1 MAATS
6 STASVRAWPSERQ
19 WKVVDAVLS
28 LYTASR
34 SEVSKVL
41 LHYYS
46 ENATF
51 EDPLVRAVGREQ
63 VEGQFIALKGMVFVA
78 ECREVSLRDSDTEA
92 TESGSL
98 PRMIVI
104 DFLVDYR
111 LSRLSRRISHSIRQT
126 TYLEIG
132 EDGLIEVHRD
142 VWHNAAQLLENL
154 PEALQDAYCNFRR
167 LLGSAS
173 SGLVL
178 KLDHLYS
185 RLTAPLSS
193 ALKETDRRLGN
204 LIAVDSL
211 ISPLRLVESLVDIY
225 AARRLNIDPATF
237 EGVTVLILG
246 DFDDAL
252 LEIATSFVLGGA
264 LALHLV
270 ATSGP
275 AVNAAAGRLRSL
287 PRNASEP
294 KRAPCAVT
302 PHVVNFSE
310 PEDVAL
316 WCWSFR
322 QLLANQGRQTGLLVL
337 GFFENVGEGALR
349 PLLEG
354 IRPTLEPRGRVV
366 IMAAAASHWLQ
377 EDWEAR
383 SHQPNGS
390 SAAPSSAR
398 SYDGGGGGGSG
409 GGLDHSG
416 GTGGVGDGVA
426 DHGDGMMTSGTA
438 MPSERIDSKVEAR
451 ARREAFRV
459 DLAAKFGRE
468 LMALP
473 TSIDCVSCTPGG
485 SWSAWADLFSH
496 AQSHSSVQALSQLLS
511 WVPGSRYAANL
522 VRRTMTRS
530 AASTVLYL
538 CSKSTYLSPGAY
550 YWGSHRPIRTG
561 DFGGFDGDSDAPPPI
576 PRPPAST
583 GQSRMQEFF
592 WHFFTSRRSG
602 SATASDKSLPDANK
616 DNDVHVRPCHSES
629 CSKIE
634 EDDEEYAKDD
644 EDSDKEVEEE
654 EDEEEEE
661 ERDEEEDE
669 DDEKK
674 DGGDDG
680 EDEKDVEDKAGEPQ
694 RPSEGK
700 ESKTNSGQETAALT
714 KPTAGTEDNACEPK
728 QGARTVC
735 SDAVEP
741 PLHAEVAKS
750 LGQDVAADGAASGSV
765 KADCGPGGS
774 AEAET

>member
-1 MAATS
+1 
-6 STASVRAWPSERQ
+6 
-19 WKVVDAVLS
+19 
-28 LYTASR
+28 
-34 SEVSKVL
+34 
-41 LHYYS
+41 
-46 ENATF
+46 
-51 EDPLVRAVGREQ
+51 
-63 VEGQFIALKGMVFVA
+63 
-78 ECREVSLRDSDTEA
+78 
-92 TESGSL
+92 
-98 PRMIVI
+98 
-104 DFLVDYR
+104 
-111 LSRLSRRISHSIRQT
+111 
-126 TYLEIG
+126 
-132 EDGLIEVHRD
+132 
-142 VWHNAAQLLENL
+142 
-154 PEALQDAYCNFRR
+154 
-167 LLGSAS
+167 
-173 SGLVL
+173 
-178 KLDHLYS
+178 
-185 RLTAPLSS
+185 
-193 ALKETDRRLGN
+193 
-204 LIAVDSL
+204 
-211 ISPLRLVESLVDIY
+211 
-225 AARRLNIDPATF
+225 
-237 EGVTVLILG
+237 
-246 DFDDAL
+246 
-252 LEIATSFVLGGA
+252 
-264 LALHLV
+264 
-270 ATSGP
+270 
-275 AVNAAAGRLRSL
+275 
-287 PRNASEP
+287 
-294 KRAPCAVT
+294 
-302 PHVVNFSE
+302 
-310 PEDVAL
+310 
-316 WCWSFR
+316 
-322 QLLANQGRQTGLLVL
+322 
-337 GFFENVGEGALR
+337 
-349 PLLEG
+349 
-354 IRPTLEPRGRVV
+354 
-366 IMAAAASHWLQ
+366 
-377 EDWEAR
+377 
-383 SHQPNGS
+383 
-390 SAAPSSAR
+390 
-398 SYDGGGGGGSG
+398 
-409 GGLDHSG
+409 
-416 GTGGVGDGVA
+416 
-426 DHGDGMMTSGTA
+426 MTSGTA